1 MPPRSE
7 RRSPRAERMQALLDA
22 GDHGGARAE
31 ARGLLRDLDAPDRD
45 RAAAR
50 AVLAALAPDRGVV
63 AAGVAGIAVALAIA
77 ARVLLRG

>member
-31 ARGLLRDLDAPDRD
+31 AGAVLAEPEAPDRD

-63 AAGVAGIAVALAIA
+63 AAGAIGVAVAVAIAVG
-77 ARVLLRG
+77 VLLRR